1 MRGEQAQGK
10 EERAAWIYYQMKRK
24 RLTAAEVARRL
35 KVSRCWVSQ
44 VIHGYKKG
52 LKVRRY
58 ICRTLGLSY
67 ERVWGEKA
75 EARGHGPGIRG
86 QGEKT

>member
-1 MRGEQAQGK
+1 MTGK
-10 EERAAWIYYQMKRK
+10 EERAAWIYYQLKRK

-44 VIHGYKKG
+44 VIHGDKKG
-52 LKVRRY
+52 LRVRRY
-58 ICRTLGLSY
+58 ICRAIGRSY

-75 EARGHGPGIRG
+75 ENRG
-86 QGEKT
+86 QGSGFRGQ